1 MIKAIPIQAPLLIKP
16 KQKRQVRSQFAAL
29 CYRLLDGEANF
40 LLITSRRTKRWILPK
55 GWPENNMT
63 PAESAANEAFEEA
76 GVTGDHN
83 ERPLGMY
90 IYEKSSLSGE
100 SYPCLVTVFSLEVEK
115 VLPDYPEKAERQR
128 EWFNIFDTLKRVK
141 EPELKLLIKTFNPT

>member
-1 MIKAIPIQAPLLIKP
+1 MKFERGLQTLYPLVVCKHFDL
-16 KQKRQVRSQFAAL
+16 
-29 CYRLLDGEANF
+29 F
-40 LLITSRRTKRWILPK
+40 LHVAS
-55 GWPENNMT
+55 
-63 PAESAANEAFEEA
+63 EAFEEA

-90 IYEKSSLSGE
+90 IYEKPSLSGE
-100 SYPCLVTVFSLEVEK
+100 SYPCLVTVFSLEVKK

-128 EWFNIFDTLKRVK
+128 EWFNRLDTLKRVK